1 MAIDYAIRLSAED
14 NLSGTLDNIQD
25 QLDKTGMSAKKLDDI
40 KKSFTAITTSSSSLK
55 KKVADLRKNML
66 ELAAGGKQNSELYE
80 QMAATARTYQTAI
93 DKVRKDTRGL
103 TEETSILKGAL
114 QEIASKVGLG
124 GVTSQ
129 LAGITSVT
137 GAATMGIGAMA
148 TVMYKGAA
156 AAADRPTGPGTTQ
169 KLSGTHVG
177 D

>member
-1 MAIDYAIRLSAED
+1 MPIDYAIRLSAED

-93 DKVRKDTRGL
+93 DKVRKDTRGPSW
-103 TEETSILKGAL
+103 TWGRYVPAR
-114 QEIASKVGLG
+114 GHYFRHRRCHNG
-124 GVTSQ
+124 HRRYG
-129 LAGITSVT
+129 
-137 GAATMGIGAMA
+137 
-148 TVMYKGAA
+148 
-156 AAADRPTGPGTTQ
+156 DRD
-169 KLSGTHVG
+169 V
-177 D
+177 